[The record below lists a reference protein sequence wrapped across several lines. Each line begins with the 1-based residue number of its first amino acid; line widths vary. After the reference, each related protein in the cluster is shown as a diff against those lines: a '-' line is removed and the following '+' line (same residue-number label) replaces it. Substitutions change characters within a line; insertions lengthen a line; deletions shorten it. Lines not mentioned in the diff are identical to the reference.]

1 MIKVWTQVH
10 ALRQGFF
17 PLIKWMIIIGLIV
30 IIGVSLFVVIVN
42 ITGKQKEYN
51 ENLPEDDA
59 DNKWSNKSN
68 SKKKK

>member
-1 MIKVWTQVH
+1 
-10 ALRQGFF
+10 
-17 PLIKWMIIIGLIV
+17 MIIIGLIV

-59 DNKWSNKSN
+59 DNKWDNKSN